1 MPRAA
6 VPAAAKR
13 IRHLLSERENGIVNI
28 RFWIAAA
35 LLAGSWL
42 LGLNYFYPINPWA
55 WSAVVA
61 AAVLLLGKTNGALGA
76 TAGLSSS
83 AENTVGQANRGTRAA
98 WPIEAFALVLL
109 LPAAWFAPWP
119 YRAAPLLIVLG
130 LALRLLPTRRR
141 WADWLAGGAIAAGV
155 VMFVQALILEVYIT
169 HTARSHE
176 LPWPLPD
183 ALAGIA
189 TLLGIDA
196 AADGSNIV
204 MHSMRQTHRLAA
216 TWELLLDPAT
226 LLFFVGALA
235 MLPMAKP
242 KTTGAPSDAT
252 DGRGFMA
259 EWRIWIGELRILT
272 LVMLVW
278 LPVRAGLLM
287 ALYLHRVLRS
297 DMDRP
302 LHAMN
307 HFFSPWMLLLLLVV
321 PVLLAWRFVRRPVSL
336 EEPVSDHAGQA
347 RPLHEQPSHPSS
359 LFHLFSSAGL
369 IALAVA
375 IFTAAIYWDPPG
387 RRKDGRVIVVERHSQ
402 WEPTTKPYDTTW
414 FVEPKLFDE
423 GSGYNYARIYRHLEQ
438 FYDVSRLLE
447 TDKIDD
453 ETLAECDVL
462 IIKTPTERY
471 SPKEI
476 EAVRRFVEQGGG
488 LLLIGEHTNY
498 ERSATVIN
506 DIIRPMG
513 FIFRDDLQFSF
524 NQSPYEQS
532 YLTPTVPHPVVQ
544 HVPPMDF
551 AGACSIDP
559 GNSRGRP
566 VIVCTGLWSMGP
578 EYHHSN
584 FFPIPQHCPEMRY
597 GAFVQAWATRYGH
610 GRVLAFTDS
619 TIFSNFCVGQP
630 GKSEL
635 MLGMVEWLNHASPW
649 ADPRPW
655 LILLGIP
662 PLVIGLWM
670 ARGFGREW
678 LALLAAGSCG
688 WVVGSLAVIGTHSW
702 AMPIPKRI
710 HPECL
715 VVVDRTTSNVPL
727 AKGLYP
733 QGDDE
738 GYGMLEAWLSRL
750 DCQSVRKE
758 GPEAFSGDVLVAIC
772 PSRSVP
778 EEFRQALEKYVADG
792 GRLLVIDSPKN
803 YGSTANSLLWP
814 FGLTIHHD
822 QEWMGKLSTVLPL
835 PTVDIEQACEI
846 SGGQPLAKLDKLP
859 VAALVRHGKGSVMAV
874 GFGSLWNDT
883 RMGET
888 WMAEP
893 DATVKARYDVLF
905 GLLRPFFH
913 GREFPPPKAEKND
926 DEKSSILKEF
936 GPAEL

>member
-1 MPRAA
+1 
-6 VPAAAKR
+6 
-13 IRHLLSERENGIVNI
+13 
-28 RFWIAAA
+28 
-35 LLAGSWL
+35 
-42 LGLNYFYPINPWA
+42 
-55 WSAVVA
+55 
-61 AAVLLLGKTNGALGA
+61 
-76 TAGLSSS
+76 
-83 AENTVGQANRGTRAA
+83 
-98 WPIEAFALVLL
+98 
-109 LPAAWFAPWP
+109 
-119 YRAAPLLIVLG
+119 
-130 LALRLLPTRRR
+130 
-141 WADWLAGGAIAAGV
+141 
-155 VMFVQALILEVYIT
+155 
-169 HTARSHE
+169 
-176 LPWPLPD
+176 
-183 ALAGIA
+183 
-189 TLLGIDA
+189 
-196 AADGSNIV
+196 
-204 MHSMRQTHRLAA
+204 MRQTHRLAA

-226 LLFFVGALA
+226 LLFFIGALTL
-235 MLPMAKP
+235 LPLTKP
-242 KTTGAPSDAT
+242 RPAVAQPQCWGGSSTATPTSISAVGVAVQLPPQLPSGAT
-252 DGRGFMA
+252 NGRGFMA

-272 LVMLVW
+272 LIVLVW

-297 DMDRP
+297 DTDRP

-307 HFFSPWMLLLLLVV
+307 HFFSPWMLLLLLIV
-321 PVLLAWRFVRRPVSL
+321 PVLLAWRFVRYRRQSATPPSLDTSAAVSA
-336 EEPVSDHAGQA
+336 DDGFA
-347 RPLHEQPSHPSS
+347 RLPEIPGPSCSPRQF
-359 LFHLFSSAGL
+359 LVSAGL

-375 IFTAAIYWDPPG
+375 IFTAAIHWDPPG
-387 RRKDGRVIVVERHSQ
+387 RRKDGRVMVVERHSQ

-423 GSGYNYARIYRHLEQ
+423 GSGYNYARIYRYLEQ

-453 ETLAECDVL
+453 QTLAECDVL

-471 SPKEI
+471 SPEEI

-488 LLLIGEHTNY
+488 LLLIGEHTNF

-513 FIFRDDLQFSF
+513 FILRDDLQFSF
-524 NQSPYEQS
+524 NPSPYEQS
-532 YLTPTVPHPVVQ
+532 YLAPTVPHPVVQ

-559 GNSRGRP
+559 GNSRGRA
-566 VIVCTGLWSMGP
+566 VIACTGLWSMGP

-584 FFPIPQHCPEMRY
+584 FFPIPRHCPEMRY
-597 GAFVQAWATRYGH
+597 GAFVQAWATRYGR

-635 MLGMVEWLNHASPW
+635 MLGMVEWLNHAAPW

-655 LILLGIP
+655 LVLLGIP
-662 PLVIGLWM
+662 PLVIGAWL

-688 WVVGSLAVIGTHSW
+688 WVVGSLAVIGAHSW

-710 HPECL
+710 HPELC

-733 QGDDE
+733 QGNDE

-778 EEFRQALEKYVADG
+778 EEFRQALERYVDEG
-792 GRLLVIDSPKN
+792 GRLLVIDSPEN
-803 YGSTANSLLWP
+803 LGSTANSLLWP
-814 FGLTIHHD
+814 FEMTIHRD
-822 QEWMGKLSTVLPL
+822 RAWRGKLSTVLPL
-835 PTVDIEQACEI
+835 PMVDIEQACKI
-846 SGGQPLAKLDKLP
+846 SGGQPLARLDKLP
-859 VAALVRHGKGSVMAV
+859 VATLVRHGKGSVMAV

-888 WMAEP
+888 WMVEP
-893 DATVKARYDVLF
+893 DATVKARYEVLF
-905 GLLRPFFH
+905 GLLRPFFQR
-913 GREFPPPKAEKND
+913 REFPPPKAEKND
-926 DEKSSILKEF
+926 DEKSSILKES

>member
-1 MPRAA
+1 M
-6 VPAAAKR
+6 
-13 IRHLLSERENGIVNI
+13 NI

-42 LGLNYFYPINPWA
+42 LGLNFFYPVNPWA

-61 AAVLLLGKTNGALGA
+61 AAVLLLGKGDRSDLPRSGPKGAA
-76 TAGLSSS
+76 HKSDLSPL
-83 AENTVGQANRGTRAA
+83 V
-98 WPIEAFALVLL
+98 ALVLL

-155 VMFVQALILEVYIT
+155 VMFVQALILEVYVAQ
-169 HTARSHE
+169 TARSHE

-189 TLLGIDA
+189 TPMGIDA
-196 AADGSNIV
+196 VADGSNIV

-226 LLFFVGALA
+226 LLFFVGALTL
-235 MLPMAKP
+235 LPMIKP
-242 KTTGAPSDAT
+242 RPSVAT
-252 DGRGFMA
+252 DGRGFMDG
-259 EWRIWIGELRILT
+259 WQTWIGELRILT
-272 LVMLVW
+272 LVVLVW

-297 DMDRP
+297 DTDRP

-347 RPLHEQPSHPSS
+347 RPLHEQPSHPSYPSS
-359 LFHLFSSAGL
+359 LFPLFASAGL

-375 IFTAAIYWDPPG
+375 IFTAAIHWDPPG
-387 RRKDGRVIVVERHSQ
+387 RRKDGRVIVVERHSE

-423 GSGYNYARIYRHLEQ
+423 GSGYNYARIYRHIEQ

-447 TDKIDD
+447 TDKIDN

-476 EAVRRFVEQGGG
+476 EAVRRFVKLGGG

-498 ERSATVIN
+498 GRSATVIN

-513 FIFRDDLQFSF
+513 FILRDDLQFSF

-532 YLTPTVPHPVVQ
+532 YLAPTVPHPVVQ

-584 FFPIPQHCPEMRY
+584 FFPVPQHCPEMRY
-597 GAFVQAWATRYGH
+597 GAFVQAWATRYGR

-635 MLGMVEWLNHASPW
+635 MLGMVEWVNHAAPW
-649 ADPRPW
+649 ANPRPW
-655 LILLGIP
+655 LMLLGIP
-662 PLVIGLWM
+662 PLVIGAWM

-688 WVVGSLAVIGTHSW
+688 WVVGSLAIIGAHGW
-702 AMPIPKRI
+702 AMPTPKRI
-710 HPECL
+710 HPECR

-778 EEFRQALEKYVADG
+778 EDFRQALEKYVNGG
-792 GRLLVIDSPKN
+792 GRLLVIDSPEN
-803 YGSTANSLLWP
+803 YRSTANSLLWP

-822 QEWMGKLSTVLPL
+822 QTWIGKLSTVLPL

-859 VAALVRHGKGSVMAV
+859 VATLVRHGKGSVMAV

-888 WMAEP
+888 WMVEP
-893 DATVKARYDVLF
+893 DATVKARYEVLF
-905 GLLRPFFH
+905 GLLRPFFQ
-913 GREFPPPKAEKND
+913 GREFPPPKTEKND
-926 DEKSSILKEF
+926 DEKSSILKES